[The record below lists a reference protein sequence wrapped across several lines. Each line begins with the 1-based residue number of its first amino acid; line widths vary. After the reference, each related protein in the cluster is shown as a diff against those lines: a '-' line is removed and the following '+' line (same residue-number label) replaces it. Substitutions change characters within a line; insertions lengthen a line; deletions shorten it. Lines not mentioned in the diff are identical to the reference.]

1 MQNQKVLVIDDEQNI
16 LKTIELSLTAN
27 GFLPEVFS
35 NPLDAIKRA
44 KEIFFEVAFIDL
56 KMQPLDGIATLEEI
70 KKISPDTTIILMT
83 AHGSIESAVE
93 AIKKGAYD
101 YISKPFSHK
110 EFIHYVEK
118 AFEHH
123 RLTKQIRGL
132 TVQIQEAYENE
143 TFVTTN
149 QSTKKILSVAKEVA
163 DSTIPI
169 LIEGES
175 GTGKELLARFIHSNS
190 QRKDNPFIAI
200 NCSAIPEN
208 LFESELFGHVKG
220 AFTTAI
226 KDRIGRLE
234 LADGGTLFL
243 DEVAEIPK
251 QMQVKLLRFL
261 QNMEFERVGESIT
274 RKVDVRIISATN
286 RKVENDLATGHLRED
301 FYYRIVGVRFN
312 IPPLRERKDDIET
325 LLNYFI
331 TKYGNQRSITI
342 QEEAKKLLMEYDWPG
357 NVREFETVVKR
368 LLVFAKDNIIKSE
381 YLPEEIKN
389 FVSKPTTIL
398 TPQKID
404 ELEKQHI
411 IDVLKMAPTAKEAAK
426 ILGISETT
434 LWRKRKQYGL

>member
-1 MQNQKVLVIDDEQNI
+1 MQNPKILVIDDEQNI

-27 GFLPEVFS
+27 GYSPEVYS
-35 NPLDAIKRA
+35 NPIDAIKRT
-44 KEIFFEVAFIDL
+44 KEFFFEVAFIDL

-70 KKISPDTTIILMT
+70 KKNSPDTTIILMT

-93 AIKKGAYD
+93 AIKKGAHD
-101 YISKPFSHK
+101 YITKPFSHK

-132 TVQIQEAYENE
+132 TIQIQETFENE

-149 QSTKKILSVAKEVA
+149 QSTKKILSIAKEVA
-163 DSTIPI
+163 DSNIPI

-175 GTGKELLARFIHSNS
+175 GTGKELLAKYIHSNS

-243 DEVAEIPK
+243 DEVADIPK

-286 RKVENDLATGHLRED
+286 RKVENDITSGHLRED

-312 IPPLRERKDDIET
+312 IPPLRERKDDIEV

-331 TKYGNQRSITI
+331 SKYGNQRNITI
-342 QEEAKKLLMEYDWPG
+342 QEEVKKLLLDYDWPG

-368 LLVFAKDNIIKSE
+368 LLVFAKDNIIKSD

-389 FVSKPTTIL
+389 FSIKQTQSTS
-398 TPQKID
+398 PQKID

-411 IDVLKMAPTAKEAAK
+411 IDVLKIAPTAKEAAK

-434 LWRKRKQYGL
+434 LWRKRKQYGI

>member
-1 MQNQKVLVIDDEQNI
+1 MQNPKILVIDDEQNI

-27 GFLPEVFS
+27 GYSPEVYS
-35 NPLDAIKRA
+35 NPIDAIKRT

-70 KKISPDTTIILMT
+70 KKNSPDTTIILMT

-93 AIKKGAYD
+93 AIKKGAHD
-101 YISKPFSHK
+101 YITKPFSHK

-132 TVQIQEAYENE
+132 TIQIQETFENE

-149 QSTKKILSVAKEVA
+149 QSTKKILSIAKEVA
-163 DSTIPI
+163 DSNIPI

-175 GTGKELLARFIHSNS
+175 GTGKELLAKYIHSNS

-243 DEVAEIPK
+243 DEVADIPK

-286 RKVENDLATGHLRED
+286 RKVENDITSGHLRED

-312 IPPLRERKDDIET
+312 IPPLRERKDDIEV

-331 TKYGNQRSITI
+331 SKYGNQRNITI
-342 QEEAKKLLMEYDWPG
+342 QEEVKKLLLDYDWPG

-368 LLVFAKDNIIKSE
+368 LLVFAKDNIIKSD

-389 FVSKPTTIL
+389 FFPKQAQLT

-411 IDVLKMAPTAKEAAK
+411 IDVLKIAPTAKEAAK

-434 LWRKRKQYGL
+434 LWRKRKQYGI

>member
-1 MQNQKVLVIDDEQNI
+1 MQNPKILVIDDEQNI

-27 GFLPEVFS
+27 GYSPEVYS
-35 NPLDAIKRA
+35 NPIDAIKRT
-44 KEIFFEVAFIDL
+44 KEFFFEVAFIDL

-70 KKISPDTTIILMT
+70 KKNSPDTTIILMT

-93 AIKKGAYD
+93 AIKKGAHD
-101 YISKPFSHK
+101 YITKPFSHK

-132 TVQIQEAYENE
+132 TIQIQETFENE

-149 QSTKKILSVAKEVA
+149 QSTKKILSIAKEVA
-163 DSTIPI
+163 DSNIPI

-175 GTGKELLARFIHSNS
+175 GTGKELLAKYIHSNS

-220 AFTTAI
+220 AFTSAI

-243 DEVAEIPK
+243 DEVADIPK

-286 RKVENDLATGHLRED
+286 RKVENDITSGHLRED

-312 IPPLRERKDDIET
+312 IPPLRERKDDIEV

-331 TKYGNQRSITI
+331 SKYGNQRNITI
-342 QEEAKKLLMEYDWPG
+342 QEEVKKLLLDYDWPG

-368 LLVFAKDNIIKSE
+368 LLVFAKDNIIKSD

-389 FVSKPTTIL
+389 FSIKQTQSTS
-398 TPQKID
+398 PQKID

-411 IDVLKMAPTAKEAAK
+411 IDVLKIAPTAKEAAK

-434 LWRKRKQYGL
+434 LWRKRKQYGI

>member
-1 MQNQKVLVIDDEQNI
+1 MQNPKILVIDDEQNI

-27 GFLPEVFS
+27 GYSPEVFS
-35 NPLDAIKRA
+35 NPIDAINRT

-70 KKISPDTTIILMT
+70 KKNSPDTTIILMT

-93 AIKKGAYD
+93 AIKKGAHD

-132 TVQIQEAYENE
+132 TTQIQETFENE

-149 QSTKKILSVAKEVA
+149 QNTKKILSIAKEVA
-163 DSTIPI
+163 DSNIPI

-175 GTGKELLARFIHSNS
+175 GTGKELLAKYIHSNS

-286 RKVENDLATGHLRED
+286 RKVENDLASGHLRED

-312 IPPLRERKDDIET
+312 IPPLRDRKEDIET

-331 TKYGNQRSITI
+331 LKYGNQRNITI
-342 QEEAKKLLMEYDWPG
+342 QEEAKKLIFDYDWPG

-368 LLVFAKDNIIKSE
+368 LLVFAKDNIIKSD

-389 FVSKPTTIL
+389 FSLKQSQL
-398 TPQKID
+398 TSPQKID

-411 IDVLKMAPTAKEAAK
+411 IDVLKIAPTAKEAAK

>member
-1 MQNQKVLVIDDEQNI
+1 MQKSKILVIDDEINI

-27 GFLPEVFS
+27 GYLPEVFS
-35 NPLDAIKRA
+35 NPIDGINRT
-44 KEIFFEVAFIDL
+44 KEVFFEVAFIDL
-56 KMQPLDGIATLEEI
+56 KMQPLDGIATLEAI
-70 KKISPDTTIILMT
+70 KKNSPETTIVLMT

-93 AIKKGAYD
+93 AIKKGAHD

-123 RLTKQIRGL
+123 RLQKQVRGFASQL
-132 TVQIQEAYENE
+132 QDSFDNQTFITSNPQTSQILK
-143 TFVTTN
+143 T
-149 QSTKKILSVAKEVA
+149 AKEVA
-163 DSTIPI
+163 DSDIPI

-175 GTGKELLARFIHSNS
+175 GTGKELLARFIHTNS
-190 QRKDNPFIAI
+190 SRKDNPFVAI

-208 LFESELFGHVKG
+208 LFESELFGHIKG

-226 KDRIGRLE
+226 KDRTGRLE

-243 DEVAEIPK
+243 DEVADIPK

-286 RKVENDLATGHLRED
+286 RKVEQDLNSGELRED

-312 IPPLRERKDDIET
+312 IPPLRERKEDIET
-325 LLNYFI
+325 LLQYFI
-331 TKYGNQRSITI
+331 SKYGNERKIFI
-342 QEEAKKLLMEYDWPG
+342 EEETKKLLQDYDWPG

-368 LLVFAKDNIIKSE
+368 LLVFAKDNIIRAE
-381 YLPEEIKN
+381 YLPNEIRN
-389 FVSKPTTIL
+389 FVEKSVQVN
-398 TPQKID
+398 PQKID

-411 IDVLKMAPTAKEAAK
+411 IDVLKIAPTAKEAAK

-434 LWRKRKQYGL
+434 LWRKRKQFGL

>member
-1 MQNQKVLVIDDEQNI
+1 MQNPKILVIDDEINI
-16 LKTIELSLTAN
+16 LKTIELSLTAS
-27 GFLPEVFS
+27 GYSPEVFS
-35 NPLDAIKRA
+35 NPIDGINRT
-44 KEIFFEVAFIDL
+44 KEVFFEVAFIDL
-56 KMQPLDGIATLEEI
+56 KMQPLDGIATLEAI
-70 KKISPDTTIILMT
+70 KKNSPETTIILMT
-83 AHGSIESAVE
+83 AHGSIESAVK

-110 EFIHYVEK
+110 EFIHFVEK
-118 AFEHH
+118 AFEYH
-123 RLTKQIRGL
+123 RLQKQVRGFTSQL
-132 TVQIQEAYENE
+132 QESFENE
-143 TFVTTN
+143 SFITSNPQTT
-149 QSTKKILSVAKEVA
+149 QILKTAKEVA
-163 DSTIPI
+163 DSDIPI

-175 GTGKELLARFIHSNS
+175 GTGKELLARFIHANS
-190 QRKDNPFIAI
+190 SRKDNPFVAI

-226 KDRIGRLE
+226 KDRTGRLE

-243 DEVAEIPK
+243 DEVADIPK

-286 RKVENDLATGHLRED
+286 RKVEKDLSSGELRED
-301 FYYRIVGVRFN
+301 FYYRIVGVRFH
-312 IPPLRERKDDIET
+312 IPPLRERKEDIDS
-325 LLNYFI
+325 LLQYFI
-331 TKYGNQRSITI
+331 SKYGNERKIFI
-342 QEEAKKLLMEYDWPG
+342 EEETKKLLQDYDWPG

-368 LLVFAKDNIIKSE
+368 LLVFAKDNIVRPE
-381 YLPEEIKN
+381 YLPNEIRN
-389 FVSKPTTIL
+389 FVGRATQIN
-398 TPQKID
+398 PQKID

-411 IDVLKMAPTAKEAAK
+411 IDVLKIAPTAKEAAK

>member
-1 MQNQKVLVIDDEQNI
+1 MQNPKILVIDDEQNI

-27 GFLPEVFS
+27 GYSPEVYS
-35 NPLDAIKRA
+35 NPVDAIKRT

-70 KKISPDTTIILMT
+70 KKNSPDTTIILMT

-93 AIKKGAYD
+93 AIKKGAHD
-101 YISKPFSHK
+101 YITKPFSHK

-132 TVQIQEAYENE
+132 TIQIQETFEHE

-149 QSTKKILSVAKEVA
+149 QSTKKILSIAKEVA
-163 DSTIPI
+163 DSNIPI

-175 GTGKELLARFIHSNS
+175 GTGKELLAKYIHSNS

-243 DEVAEIPK
+243 DEVADIPK

-286 RKVENDLATGHLRED
+286 RKVENDITSGHLRED

-312 IPPLRERKDDIET
+312 IPPLRERKDDIEV

-331 TKYGNQRSITI
+331 SKYGNQRNITI
-342 QEEAKKLLMEYDWPG
+342 QEEVKKLLLDYDWPG

-368 LLVFAKDNIIKSE
+368 LLVFAKDNIIKSD

-389 FVSKPTTIL
+389 FFPKQTQLT

-411 IDVLKMAPTAKEAAK
+411 IDVLKIAPTAKEAAK

-434 LWRKRKQYGL
+434 LWRKRKQYGI

>member
-1 MQNQKVLVIDDEQNI
+1 MQKSKILIIDDEQNI
-16 LKTIELSLTAN
+16 LKTIELLLNAN
-27 GFLPEVFS
+27 GYSPEVFS
-35 NPLDAIKRA
+35 NPIDAINRT

-56 KMQPLDGIATLEEI
+56 KMQPIDGIQTLQEI
-70 KKISPDTTIILMT
+70 KKTSPDTTIILMT

-93 AIKKGAYD
+93 AIKKGAHD

-110 EFIHYVEK
+110 EFLHYVEK

-123 RLTKQIRGL
+123 KLTKQVRGL
-132 TVQIQEAYENE
+132 TTQLLETYEDQTFITSNE
-143 TFVTTN
+143 
-149 QSTKKILSVAKEVA
+149 STKKILTIAKEIA
-163 DSTIPI
+163 DSDIPI

-175 GTGKELLARFIHSNS
+175 GTGKELLARFIHQNS
-190 QRKDNPFIAI
+190 QRKENPFIAI

-261 QNMEFERVGESIT
+261 QNMEFERVGENIT

-286 RKVENDLATGHLRED
+286 RKVDKDLATGELRED
-301 FYYRIVGVRFN
+301 FYYRIVGVKFN

-325 LLNYFI
+325 LLNYF
-331 TKYGNQRSITI
+331 TSKYAKQRNISIE
-342 QEEAKKLLMEYDWPG
+342 EEAKKLLLDYDWPG

-368 LLVFAKDNIIKSE
+368 LLVFAKDNLIRKE

-389 FVSKPTTIL
+389 FDTKPVQISS
-398 TPQKID
+398 PKID
-404 ELEKQHI
+404 DVEKQHI
-411 IDVLKMAPTAKEAAK
+411 IEVLKIAPTAKEAAK

>member
-1 MQNQKVLVIDDEQNI
+1 MQNPKILVIDDEQNI

-27 GFLPEVFS
+27 GYSPEVYS
-35 NPLDAIKRA
+35 NPIDAIKRT

-70 KKISPDTTIILMT
+70 KKNSPDTTIILMT

-93 AIKKGAYD
+93 AIKKGAHD
-101 YISKPFSHK
+101 YITKPFSHK

-132 TVQIQEAYENE
+132 TIQIQETFEHE

-149 QSTKKILSVAKEVA
+149 QSTKKILSIAKEVA
-163 DSTIPI
+163 DSNIPI

-175 GTGKELLARFIHSNS
+175 GTGKELLAKYIHSNS

-243 DEVAEIPK
+243 DEVADIPK

-286 RKVENDLATGHLRED
+286 RKVENDITSGHLRED

-312 IPPLRERKDDIET
+312 IPPLRERKDDIEV

-331 TKYGNQRSITI
+331 SKYGNQRNITI
-342 QEEAKKLLMEYDWPG
+342 QEEVKKLLLDYDWPG

-368 LLVFAKDNIIKSE
+368 LLVFAKDNIIKSD

-389 FVSKPTTIL
+389 FFPKQTQLT

-411 IDVLKMAPTAKEAAK
+411 IDVLKIAPTAKEAAK

-434 LWRKRKQYGL
+434 LWRKRKQYGI